1 MSQKL
6 TILVIIPAR
15 GGSKGIPRKNLRA
28 LAGNPLIYYSIKNAL
43 SSNHKPDVYV
53 SSEDSEILSIAK
65 KIGAKTLK
73 RNLNDAEDATTL
85 DPVIFRAWQQVQTIE
100 QKNYDLVVTLQPT
113 SPLLKVESLDS
124 AIDKIIQSQEIDTII
139 SAVNNTHLTWKT
151 ENGSYKP
158 NYEKRVNR
166 QQLPPVYKETGG
178 FLITREKNI
187 SESNRIGKNVALFIL
202 SDKESIDIDSYAD
215 WGLCEYYL
223 KRKRLLFVVSGYHEI
238 GLGHV
243 YNTLLLANDIVDHE
257 VTFLVDEKSQLAFD
271 KINSKNYPVYK
282 QAEADIVEDIKKLS
296 PDIVINDMLDTDKSY
311 IQALKAQGYKVINFE
326 DLGQGAKL
334 ADLTINAIYPED
346 EVVPNHYFGFKYF
359 VLRDEFIL
367 TPPSPVK
374 ENVNTVLLSF
384 GGVDPNNYT
393 QKVLSAIYD
402 ECQVRNI
409 KIQVVTGFG
418 YRQLESL
425 EAFQDVQIYSNV
437 QNISDYM
444 RQADLIF
451 TSAGRTTYEIASL
464 AVPAIVLAQNEREL
478 THFFANAEHGF
489 VNLGLGTLVDHPK
502 ILETFLHLVDNRE
515 QRQYMAQLMSEC
527 DLVSGRNRV
536 VSLIKQVINP

>member
-6 TILVIIPAR
+6 NILVIIPAR

-43 SSNHKPDVYV
+43 SSKHKPDVYV
-53 SSEDSEILSIAK
+53 SSEDSEILSIAQ
-65 KIGAKTLK
+65 KIGAKTIK
-73 RNLNDAEDATTL
+73 RNTNDAEDATTL
-85 DPVIFRAWQQVQTIE
+85 DPVIFRAWQKAQAIE
-100 QKNYDLVVTLQPT
+100 QKTYELVITLQPT
-113 SPLLKVESLDS
+113 SPLLKVESLDN
-124 AIDKIIQSQEIDTII
+124 AIGKLIENPELDTII
-139 SAVNNTHLTWKT
+139 SAVNDTHLTWKT

-223 KRKRLLFVVSGYHEI
+223 KRKRLLFVVSGYQEI

-257 VTFLVDEKSQLAFD
+257 VIFLVDEKSQMAFD

-311 IQALKAQGYKVINFE
+311 IQALKAQGCKVINFE

-334 ADLTINAIYPED
+334 SDLTINAIYPED
-346 EVVPNHYFGFKYF
+346 EVIPNHYFGFKYF

-409 KIQVVTGFG
+409 RINVVTGFG

-425 EAFQDVQIYSNV
+425 EAFQDIQIYSNV

-464 AVPAIVLAQNEREL
+464 AVPAIVLAQNKREL

-489 VNLGLGTLVDHPK
+489 VNLGLGTLVDNQK
-502 ILETFLHLVDNRE
+502 ILETFLHLVENRV
-515 QRQYMAQLMSEC
+515 QRQYMSRLMSEC